1 MKRKTLSLLLV
12 LVMALSLLTACGAK
26 GAPKEE
32 APANNEAAA
41 TQEAPANNE
50 TAATQ
55 EAEVNEELSEERLA
69 AEAEEVYEHVFPDW
83 YNTTVT
89 VPVPAEYDMENE
101 ADMAAFGEWI
111 SSLCTENE
119 DGSVV
124 YRLDKATHE
133 AWLETAD
140 LWIEHMVDQQ
150 LGEAPV
156 RVEVAEDYSS
166 FVITTTGQV
175 PKVDIRYNTYPT
187 SVAVIAIKV
196 LPLLG
201 VDPEQVS
208 IRYIDGLT
216 GTLMEERSLLERL
229 ELYNQIASE
238 TSFSEALFDSGA
250 MRALG
255 LFEEWLTAQGYDDVK
270 TAYPP
275 HMGIDTTADPNR
287 EAGEGDIVISDELME
302 NLIQGM
308 EILQQFG

>member
-1 MKRKTLSLLLV
+1 MMEERNMKRKTLSLLLV

-26 GAPKEE
+26 DAPKEE

-41 TQEAPANNE
+41 TQEAE
-50 TAATQ
+50 G
-55 EAEVNEELSEERLA
+55 NEELSEERLA

-83 YNTTVT
+83 YNTTFTVT

-140 LWIEHMVDQQ
+140 LWIEHMIDQQ

-166 FVITTTGQV
+166 FVITTTGQLELI
-175 PKVDIRYNTYPT
+175 DSFLNTFPT
-187 SVAVIAIKV
+187 SVASIAITV

-208 IRYIDGLT
+208 IRYIDGLS
-216 GTLMEERSLLERL
+216 GTLMEERSLLEHL
-229 ELYNQIASE
+229 EQYNQTASE
-238 TSFSEALFDSGA
+238 ISFSEAYFDSSA

-255 LFEEWLTAQGYDDVK
+255 RFEEWLTAQGYDDVK

-275 HMGIDTTADPNR
+275 HMGIDTTADPNT
-287 EAGEGDIVISDELME
+287 EAGEGDFVISDEQLE
-302 NLIQGM
+302 KVIQGM
-308 EILQQFG
+308 ELLEQFS

>member
-26 GAPKEE
+26 DAPKEE

-41 TQEAPANNE
+41 TQEA
-50 TAATQ
+50 
-55 EAEVNEELSEERLA
+55 EVNEGLSEERLAPCCLA

-83 YNTTVT
+83 YNTSFTVT

-101 ADMAAFGEWI
+101 ADMADFGEWI

-140 LWIEHMVDQQ
+140 LWIEHMIDQQ

-166 FVITTTGQV
+166 FVITTTGQLELI
-175 PKVDIRYNTYPT
+175 DILTNPFPT
-187 SVAVIAIKV
+187 SVAGIAITV

-208 IRYIDGLT
+208 IRYIDGLS
-216 GTLMEERSLLERL
+216 GTLMEERSLLEHL
-229 ELYNQIASE
+229 EQYNQAASE
-238 TSFSEALFDSGA
+238 ISFSEAYFDSNA

-255 LFEEWLTAQGYDDVK
+255 RFEEWLTAQGYDDVK

-287 EAGEGDIVISDELME
+287 EAGEGDFVISDELIE
-302 NLIQGM
+302 DVLQGM
-308 EILQQFG
+308 EVLEQFS